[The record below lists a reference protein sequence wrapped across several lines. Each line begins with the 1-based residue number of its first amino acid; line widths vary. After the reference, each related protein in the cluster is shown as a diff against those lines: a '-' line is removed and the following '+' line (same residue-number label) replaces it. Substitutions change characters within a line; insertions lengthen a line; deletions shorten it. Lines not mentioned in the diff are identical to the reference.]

1 MSEEKIMDAMQTKLK
16 QSYKNEEIEN
26 EKNKVLN
33 TVKTKNKPYL
43 LKIIELD
50 RQERQERE
58 NQELMDA
65 VKIHVKKSIG
75 NWLKEV
81 EAK

>member
-1 MSEEKIMDAMQTKLK
+1 MQTKLK

-50 RQERQERE
+50 R
-58 NQELMDA
+58 
-65 VKIHVKKSIG
+65 
-75 NWLKEV
+75 
-81 EAK
+81 

>member
-1 MSEEKIMDAMQTKLK
+1 MSREKLMDAIQTKFQ
-16 QSYKNEEIEN
+16 QSFEKEEIEN
-26 EKNKVLN
+26 QKLKVLDA
-33 TVKTKNKPYL
+33 VKTEKKPYL

-50 RQERQERE
+50 RQERE

-81 EAK
+81 EAN